1 MQISLRLRTFLFL
14 SVIAISAWAQTFRG
28 SIVGTIVDA
37 SGAAVP
43 EVTVIAVNQGTGL
56 TRQAVASAR
65 W

>member
-1 MQISLRLRTFLFL
+1 MPRG
-14 SVIAISAWAQTFRG
+14 IAISAWAQTFRG

>member
-14 SVIAISAWAQTFRG
+14 SVIAISARAQTFRG